1 MKKLKTIAFIYTLLM
16 SGILANIIWSYKN
29 TAIVTGSISSYS
41 DMELKVYKQIWETV
55 NFGVDQYRDQTF
67 KYQLIMWGTMLIT
80 GYLLLFVIYNLELK
94 PIIELQDF
102 AAEIAKGNLD
112 VPLPMRRYN
121 SFVEFTESFDIMRE
135 ELKASKQREIEADNA
150 KRQLMAE
157 LSHDLKTP
165 VATIQAT
172 CEVLEMQIEMEKKK
186 REKEGEAAPEIL
198 SGLEEK
204 LGYITNKADII
215 NELMQNVHHITI
227 DDMKELVIKPEEHE
241 SMIIEELFMSLTEY
255 GRIVIKDHIPE
266 CLVYMDKLRMEQVI
280 DNIVGN
286 SYKYAGTDIHVSF
299 DETDDIP
306 GPDGKN
312 QRFIKVII
320 RDEGPG
326 VPEDDLPMIVEK
338 YYRGGN
344 SKEKSGYGLGMYLVN
359 LYMERQGGGM
369 EYYNDKGFVVEL
381 MVRKV

>member
-1 MKKLKTIAFIYTLLM
+1 MQTVLHA
-16 SGILANIIWSYKN
+16 
-29 TAIVTGSISSYS
+29 AI
-41 DMELKVYKQIWETV
+41 D
-55 NFGVDQYRDQTF
+55 
-67 KYQLIMWGTMLIT
+67 
-80 GYLLLFVIYNLELK
+80 
-94 PIIELQDF
+94 
-102 AAEIAKGNLD
+102 
-112 VPLPMRRYN
+112 
-121 SFVEFTESFDIMRE
+121 
-135 ELKASKQREIEADNA
+135 
-150 KRQLMAE
+150 
-157 LSHDLKTP
+157 DLK
-165 VATIQAT
+165 
-172 CEVLEMQIEMEKKK
+172 EV
-186 REKEGEAAPEIL
+186 
-198 SGLEEK
+198 
-204 LGYITNKADII
+204 T
-215 NELMQNVHHITI
+215 
-227 DDMKELVIKPEEHE
+227 IKPVEEE
-241 SMIIEELFMSLTEY
+241 SMVIEDLFMSLTEY
-255 GRIVIKDHIPE
+255 GKIVLDDHIPE

-286 SYKYAGTDIHVSF
+286 SYKYVGTDIHVSF

>member
-29 TAIVTGSISSYS
+29 TAIATGSISSYS

-55 NFGVDQYRDQTF
+55 NFGVNQYRDQTF

-165 VATIQAT
+165 VATIRAT
-172 CEVLEMQIEMEKKK
+172 CEVLQMQIAMAKKK
-186 REKEGEAAPEIL
+186 EEGTVSEYIK
-198 SGLEEK
+198 GLEEK
-204 LGYITNKADII
+204 IGYITNKAEVI
-215 NELMQNVHHITI
+215 NELMQTVLHAAI
-227 DDMKELVIKPEEHE
+227 DDLKEVTIKPVEEE
-241 SMIIEELFMSLTEY
+241 SMVIEDLFMSLTEY
-255 GRIVIKDHIPE
+255 GKIVLDDHIPE

>member
-1 MKKLKTIAFIYTLLM
+1 MVRI
-16 SGILANIIWSYKN
+16 
-29 TAIVTGSISSYS
+29 
-41 DMELKVYKQIWETV
+41 
-55 NFGVDQYRDQTF
+55 R
-67 KYQLIMWGTMLIT
+67 
-80 GYLLLFVIYNLELK
+80 YLLLFVIYNLELK

-165 VATIQAT
+165 VATIRAT
-172 CEVLEMQIEMEKKK
+172 CEVLQMQIAMAKKK
-186 REKEGEAAPEIL
+186 EEGTVSEYIK
-198 SGLEEK
+198 GLEEK
-204 LGYITNKADII
+204 IGYITNKAEVI
-215 NELMQNVHHITI
+215 NELMQTVLHAAI
-227 DDMKELVIKPEEHE
+227 DDLKEVTIKPVEEE
-241 SMIIEELFMSLTEY
+241 SMVIEDLFMSLTEY
-255 GRIVIKDHIPE
+255 GKIVLDDHIPE

>member
-29 TAIVTGSISSYS
+29 TAIATGSISSYS

-55 NFGVDQYRDQTF
+55 NFGVNQYRDQTF

-165 VATIQAT
+165 VATIRAT
-172 CEVLEMQIEMEKKK
+172 CEVLQMQIAMAKKK
-186 REKEGEAAPEIL
+186 EEGTVSEYIK
-198 SGLEEK
+198 GLEEK
-204 LGYITNKADII
+204 IGYITNKAEVI
-215 NELMQNVHHITI
+215 NELMQTVLHAAI
-227 DDMKELVIKPEEHE
+227 DDLKEVTIKPVEEE
-241 SMIIEELFMSLTEY
+241 SMVIEDLFMSLTEY
-255 GRIVIKDHIPE
+255 GKIVLDDHIPE

-369 EYYNDKGFVVEL
+369 EYYNDNGFVVEL

>member
-29 TAIVTGSISSYS
+29 TAIATGSISSYS

-55 NFGVDQYRDQTF
+55 NFGVNQYRDQTF

-165 VATIQAT
+165 VATIRAT
-172 CEVLEMQIEMEKKK
+172 CEVLQMQIAMAKKK
-186 REKEGEAAPEIL
+186 DEGTVSEYIK
-198 SGLEEK
+198 GLEEK
-204 LGYITNKADII
+204 IGYITNKAEVI
-215 NELMQNVHHITI
+215 NELMQTVLHAAI
-227 DDMKELVIKPEEHE
+227 DDLKEVTIKPVEVE
-241 SMIIEELFMSLTEY
+241 SMVIEDLFMSLTEY
-255 GRIVIKDHIPE
+255 GKIVLDDHIPE

>member
-16 SGILANIIWSYKN
+16 SGILVNIIWSYKN

-165 VATIQAT
+165 VATIRAT
-172 CEVLEMQIEMEKKK
+172 CEVLQMQIAMAKKK
-186 REKEGEAAPEIL
+186 EEGTVPEYIK
-198 SGLEEK
+198 GLEEK
-204 LGYITNKADII
+204 IGYITNKAEVI
-215 NELMQNVHHITI
+215 NELMQTVLHAAI
-227 DDMKELVIKPEEHE
+227 DDLKEVTIKPVEVE
-241 SMIIEELFMSLTEY
+241 SMVIEDLFMSLTEY
-255 GRIVIKDHIPE
+255 GKIVLDDHIPE

-286 SYKYAGTDIHVSF
+286 SYKYAGTDVHVSF

>member
-29 TAIVTGSISSYS
+29 TAIATGSISSYS

-55 NFGVDQYRDQTF
+55 NFGVNQYRDQTF

-165 VATIQAT
+165 VATIRAT
-172 CEVLEMQIEMEKKK
+172 CEVLQMQIAMAKKK
-186 REKEGEAAPEIL
+186 EEGTVSEYIK
-198 SGLEEK
+198 GLEEK
-204 LGYITNKADII
+204 IGYITNKAEVI
-215 NELMQNVHHITI
+215 NELMQTVLHAAI
-227 DDMKELVIKPEEHE
+227 DDLKEVTIEPVEEE
-241 SMIIEELFMSLTEY
+241 SMVIEDLFMSLTEY
-255 GRIVIKDHIPE
+255 GKIVLDDHIPE

>member
-29 TAIVTGSISSYS
+29 TAIATGSISSYS

-55 NFGVDQYRDQTF
+55 NFGVNQYRDQTF

-165 VATIQAT
+165 VATIRAT
-172 CEVLEMQIEMEKKK
+172 CEVLQMQIAMAKKK
-186 REKEGEAAPEIL
+186 EEGTVSEYIK
-198 SGLEEK
+198 GLEEK
-204 LGYITNKADII
+204 IGYITNKAEVI
-215 NELMQNVHHITI
+215 NELMQTVLHAAI
-227 DDMKELVIKPEEHE
+227 DDLKEVTIKPVETE
-241 SMIIEELFMSLTEY
+241 SMVIEDLFMSLTEY
-255 GRIVIKDHIPE
+255 GKIVLDDHIPE

>member
-29 TAIVTGSISSYS
+29 TAIATGSISSYS

-55 NFGVDQYRDQTF
+55 NFGVNQYRDQTF

-135 ELKASKQREIEADNA
+135 ELKVSKQREIEADNA

-165 VATIQAT
+165 VATIRAT
-172 CEVLEMQIEMEKKK
+172 CEVLQMQIAMAKKK
-186 REKEGEAAPEIL
+186 EEGTVSEYIK
-198 SGLEEK
+198 GLEEK
-204 LGYITNKADII
+204 IGYITNKAEVI
-215 NELMQNVHHITI
+215 NELMQTVLHAAI
-227 DDMKELVIKPEEHE
+227 DDLKEVTIKPVEEE
-241 SMIIEELFMSLTEY
+241 SMVIEDLFMSLTEY
-255 GRIVIKDHIPE
+255 GKIVLDDHIPE

>member
-1 MKKLKTIAFIYTLLM
+1 
-16 SGILANIIWSYKN
+16 
-29 TAIVTGSISSYS
+29 
-41 DMELKVYKQIWETV
+41 
-55 NFGVDQYRDQTF
+55 
-67 KYQLIMWGTMLIT
+67 
-80 GYLLLFVIYNLELK
+80 
-94 PIIELQDF
+94 
-102 AAEIAKGNLD
+102 
-112 VPLPMRRYN
+112 
-121 SFVEFTESFDIMRE
+121 MRE

-165 VATIQAT
+165 VATIRAT
-172 CEVLEMQIEMEKKK
+172 CEVLQMQIAMAKKK
-186 REKEGEAAPEIL
+186 EEGTVPEYIK
-198 SGLEEK
+198 GLEEK
-204 LGYITNKADII
+204 IGYITNKAEVI
-215 NELMQNVHHITI
+215 NELMQTVLHAAI
-227 DDMKELVIKPEEHE
+227 DDLKEVTIKPVEEE
-241 SMIIEELFMSLTEY
+241 SMVIEDLFMSLTEY
-255 GRIVIKDHIPE
+255 GKIVLDDHIPE

>member
-29 TAIVTGSISSYS
+29 TAIATGSISSYS

-80 GYLLLFVIYNLELK
+80 GYLLLFVIYNIELK

-165 VATIQAT
+165 VATIRAT
-172 CEVLEMQIEMEKKK
+172 CEVLQMQIAMAKKK
-186 REKEGEAAPEIL
+186 EEGTVSEYIK
-198 SGLEEK
+198 GLEEK
-204 LGYITNKADII
+204 IGYITNKAEVI
-215 NELMQNVHHITI
+215 NELMQTVLHAAI
-227 DDMKELVIKPEEHE
+227 DDLKEVTIKPVEAE
-241 SMIIEELFMSLTEY
+241 SMVIEDLFMSLTEY
-255 GRIVIKDHIPE
+255 GKIVLDDHIPE

>member
-29 TAIVTGSISSYS
+29 TDIAMGSISSYS

-67 KYQLIMWGTMLIT
+67 KYQLIIWGTMLIT
-80 GYLLLFVIYNLELK
+80 GYILLFVIYNLELK

-165 VATIQAT
+165 VATIRAT
-172 CEVLEMQIEMEKKK
+172 CEVLQMQIAMAKKK
-186 REKEGEAAPEIL
+186 DEGTVSEYIK
-198 SGLEEK
+198 GLEEK
-204 LGYITNKADII
+204 IGYITNKAEVI
-215 NELMQNVHHITI
+215 NELMQTVLHAAI
-227 DDMKELVIKPEEHE
+227 DDLKEVTIKPVEEE
-241 SMIIEELFMSLTEY
+241 SMVIEDLFMSLTEY
-255 GRIVIKDHIPE
+255 GKIVLDDHIPE

>member
-29 TAIVTGSISSYS
+29 TAIATGSISSYS

-165 VATIQAT
+165 VATIRAT
-172 CEVLEMQIEMEKKK
+172 CEVLQMQIAMAKKK
-186 REKEGEAAPEIL
+186 EEGTVSEYIK
-198 SGLEEK
+198 GLEEK
-204 LGYITNKADII
+204 IGYITNKAEVI
-215 NELMQNVHHITI
+215 NELMQTVLHAAI
-227 DDMKELVIKPEEHE
+227 DDLKEVTIKPVEEE
-241 SMIIEELFMSLTEY
+241 SMVIEDLFMSLTEY
-255 GRIVIKDHIPE
+255 GKIVLDDHIPE